1 MSVES
6 ITKYNCT
13 HSVNLNQ
20 KIPNVRKTKKTQN
33 TEKGEEGGKKEKHT
47 EKSLSFV
54 TYIFISTCA
63 GMHLQNSPI

>member
-1 MSVES
+1 M
-6 ITKYNCT
+6 NF
-13 HSVNLNQ
+13 NQ
-20 KIPNVRKTKKTQN
+20 KVLDVTKTKKTQN
-33 TEKGEEGGKKEKHT
+33 TERGEEGGKKEKHT